1 MNFQVILQVAGALVL
16 VGGAVAV
23 IIKVGKW
30 MISTLKKINEFLED
44 WRGEDERPGYPRRKG
59 VLERLVD
66 LEHEM
71 GKVVHEV
78 QPNSG
83 NSLKDKVNRI
93 GEHILPKDPTV

>member
-1 MNFQVILQVAGALVL
+1 MNLQVVLQFAGALVL
-16 VGGAVAV
+16 VGAAVAV
-23 IIKVGKW
+23 IIKAVKW
-30 MISTLKKINEFLED
+30 MVSTLKKINEFLED

-66 LEHEM
+66 LEREM
-71 GKVVHEV
+71 NKVVHEV

-93 GEHILPKDPTV
+93 EDHVVPKEPTV